1 MSRVLARVPLA
12 PLSPCAVTALPHLIA
27 AALIAATALPT
38 PAFAQDAGGTDG
50 ADEADWDVTLARGEV
65 REIDFETDEGTWMSA
80 DISPDG
86 RWIVFDLLAHVYRVP
101 AEGGQ
106 AESLT
111 QESGVAV
118 NYHPKY
124 SPDGTRIAF
133 VSDRAGQSNL
143 WVMDADGSNP
153 RQVQS
158 SMDTRVTMPEWTADG
173 EYILVAQG
181 GGIWMYH
188 VDGGTGIEVVSSEGG
203 SASWPSVS
211 EDGRHLFYH
220 VRTPGGTVPWALDD
234 IFAEPVDGALVR
246 DALQGTMNIRRMEL
260 ETGDV
265 TQVTSGEP
273 SRQYRLSGAGG
284 FSGEIS
290 PDGRHIAFARRLP
303 DATIEWKGHEFGPST
318 ALWLRDLDTGAERIV
333 MDPITQDMSEGMKTI
348 RVLPGYAWAPDGASI
363 VIAQGGK
370 LTRLDV
376 ASGEIAT
383 IPFTAR
389 VHRVISEQA
398 YQAFRIDDGPVPIT
412 YTRWTTGSPDGER
425 VAFTAAGRVWVMDLP
440 DGTPRRL
447 TSDDAKRF
455 EYSPSWSPDSRSI
468 AYTTVD
474 ENGTGHVM
482 RIGADGGNPRQV
494 SGEPGEYAH
503 TQWSPDGSEILV
515 TRGSGATV
523 RYRSVAHNPWYDL
536 VLFPAEGPTGG
547 AETGDEAATDPGRR
561 VVRVPGNTLPTRT
574 QFVRGAFG
582 PDGRIFYRTMG
593 DSTRL
598 RSVARDGSDP
608 RTHLVL
614 PFADEI
620 MISPDGRHAAFNEG
634 DNTYLVPVPSAAAGI
649 GGAVAVSKKN
659 GKLPV
664 RQLSRQGGIFPG
676 WLDANTVEFG
686 SAASYYTHDVAA
698 ETTDT
703 FSIALEVPRGSLASG
718 TVAITGARI
727 ITLENREVVEN
738 GTLVA
743 TNGRITCV
751 GAASDCDTAGADHT
765 IDGTGKTVIPG
776 FIDMHSH
783 FFREYRGIIP
793 PNAFEMAVALAYG
806 VTSNL
811 DNSQWSQ
818 DVFPAAQM
826 IEAGVLV
833 GPRTYTTGDPL
844 YRGDAVRQNELT
856 TYEVTEDNIARLQ
869 SWGAV
874 SLKQYMQPRRD
885 QRQWVSDIARDRGL
899 MVTSEGSD
907 LAYNMGMIMDG
918 QTAWE
923 HPISYVPM
931 YSDAARFF
939 GRAETVYSPTF
950 VVGGP
955 GPWNDEWFFQETEV
969 WRDEKLRLWMPWKQL
984 VPHARRV
991 FQRPFT
997 DYSYPM
1003 LAQVLADWMA
1013 EGAHGAIGAHGQQHG
1028 LASHWE
1034 VWIAESAMGPM
1045 GALELASVEGAY
1057 FLGASEDLGT
1067 LTEGKL
1073 ADLMVLNSNPL
1084 DNIRNTTDIL
1094 LVMKGGFVY
1103 DGMTLDELW
1112 PTERPYGARPWIHE
1126 EVWRGGPRPVNR

>member
-1 MSRVLARVPLA
+1 MSRRAARPPLA
-12 PLSPCAVTALPHLIA
+12 PLHVLRAAA
-27 AALIAATALPT
+27 AALLATAAFSA
-38 PAFAQDAGGTDG
+38 PALAQHEDGSDA
-50 ADEADWDVTLARGEV
+50 ADWDVTLARGDT
-65 REIDFETDEGTWMSA
+65 REIDFETDEGTWMSV
-80 DISPDG
+80 DVSPDG
-86 RWIVFDLLAHVYRVP
+86 RWIVFDLLAHIYRVP
-101 AEGGQ
+101 AEGGR

-118 NYHPKY
+118 NYHPRY

-133 VSDRAGQSNL
+133 VSDRGGQSNL

-153 RQVQS
+153 RQVQTS
-158 SMDTRVTMPEWTADG
+158 RDTRVTMPEWTADG
-173 EYILVAQG
+173 EYIAVAQG

-188 VDGGTGIEVVSSEGG
+188 QDGGTGIEVVSSDGG
-203 SASWPSVS
+203 SAAWPSVS
-211 EDGRHLFYH
+211 EDGRHMYYH
-220 VRTPGGTVPWALDD
+220 VRTPGQTVPWA
-234 IFAEPVDGALVR
+234 VDRTGAGPINDAVVR

-260 ETGDV
+260 GTGSV
-265 TQVTSGEP
+265 TQVTSGVP
-273 SRQYRLSGAGG
+273 SRQYRLSGGGG
-284 FSGEIS
+284 FSGEVS
-290 PDGRHIAFARRLP
+290 PDGRRMAFARRLP

-318 ALWLRDLDTGAERIV
+318 ALWLRDLETGAERIV

-348 RVLPGYAWAPDGASI
+348 RVLPGYAWTPDGASI

-370 LTRLDV
+370 LRRLHL
-376 ASGEIAT
+376 ASGEIST

-398 YQAFRIDDGPVPIT
+398 YQAFRIDDGAVPIT
-412 YTRWTTGSPDGER
+412 YTRWQTGSPDGAR
-425 VAFTAAGRVWVMDLP
+425 LAFTAAGRVWVMDLP
-440 DGTPRRL
+440 GGTPRRL
-447 TSDDAKRF
+447 TFDSEKRF

-482 RIGADGGNPRQV
+482 RIDADGGSPRQV
-494 SGEPGEYAH
+494 SDEAGEYAH
-503 TQWSPDGSEILV
+503 TQWSPDGTEILV
-515 TRGSGATV
+515 SRGSGATV
-523 RYRSVAHNPWYDL
+523 RYRSPAHNPWYDL
-536 VLFPAEGPTGG
+536 VLFPAEGPGGG
-547 AETGDEAATDPGRR
+547 AETGDEAGTGSAGQR

-574 QFVRGAFG
+574 QFVRGSFG
-582 PDGRIFYRTMG
+582 PEGRIYYRTMG

-608 RTHLVL
+608 RTHIVL
-614 PFADEI
+614 PYADEI

-634 DNTYLVPVPSAAAGI
+634 DNAYLVPVPSAAAGI
-649 GGAVAVSKKN
+649 GGAVALSKKN

-664 RQLSRQGGIFPG
+664 RQLSRRGGIFPG
-676 WLDANTVEFG
+676 WRDANTVEFG

-703 FSIALEVPRGSLASG
+703 FTISLEVPRGSLGMG
-718 TVAITGARI
+718 TVAVTGARI
-727 ITLENREVVEN
+727 VTLNDRRVIEN

-743 TNGRITCV
+743 TDGRIRCV
-751 GAASDCDTAGADHT
+751 GEAADCDADGADLVV
-765 IDGTGKTVIPG
+765 DGAGKTLIPG

-783 FFREYRGIIP
+783 FFREYRGLIP

-806 VTSNL
+806 VTTNL

-818 DVFPAAQM
+818 DIFPAAQM
-826 IEAGVLV
+826 IEAGVLA

-844 YRGDAVRQNELT
+844 YRGDNTRQNELT
-856 TYEVTEDNIARLQ
+856 SYEVTEDNIARLQ

-885 QRQWVSDIARDRGL
+885 QRQWVSDIARRRGL

-907 LAYNMGMIMDG
+907 LAYNLGMIMDG

-969 WRDEKLRLWMPWKQL
+969 WRDPKLRLWMPWKQL

-991 FQRPFT
+991 FKRPRT
-997 DYSYPM
+997 DYSFPM

-1057 FLGASEDLGT
+1057 FLGASDDVGT
-1067 LTEGKL
+1067 LTVGKL
-1073 ADLMVLNSNPL
+1073 ADLMILNSNPL
-1084 DNIRNTTDIL
+1084 DDIRNTTDIRY
-1094 LVMKGGFVY
+1094 VMKGGVLY
-1103 DGMTLDELW
+1103 NGMTLDEVW
-1112 PTERPYGARPWIHE
+1112 PDERAYGARPWLYD
-1126 EVWRGGPRPVNR
+1126 EVWRAGPRPVNR

>member
-1 MSRVLARVPLA
+1 MSRPFSATLVPVLL
-12 PLSPCAVTALPHLIA
+12 LA
-27 AALIAATALPT
+27 AAATLLLPT
-38 PAFAQDAGGTDG
+38 PTLAQDTDD
-50 ADEADWDVTLARGEV
+50 ADTPEWDVTLARGET
-65 REIDFETDEGTWMSA
+65 REIDFETDEGTWMSV

-118 NYHPKY
+118 NYHPGY
-124 SPDGTRIAF
+124 SPDGRHIAF
-133 VSDRAGQSNL
+133 VSDRGGQNNL

-158 SMDTRVTMPEWTADG
+158 SQDTRVTMPEWTADG
-173 EYILVAQG
+173 QYILVAQG

-188 VDGGTGIEVVSSEGG
+188 VDGGTGIEVVSSDEE
-203 SASWPSVS
+203 SAAWPSVS
-211 EDGRHLFYH
+211 ADGRYLYYH
-220 VRTPGGTVPWALDD
+220 VRTPGSTVPWAVDQVD
-234 IFAEPVDGALVR
+234 AEVVR
-246 DALQGTMNIRRMEL
+246 DALQGTMNLRRMDL

-265 TQVTSGEP
+265 IRVTSGTP
-273 SRQYRLSGAGG
+273 SRQYRLSGGGG
-284 FSGEIS
+284 FAGEIS
-290 PDGRHIAFARRLP
+290 PDGRHVAFARRLP

-318 ALWLRDLDTGAERIV
+318 ALWIRDLESGAERIV

-348 RVLPGYAWAPDGASI
+348 RVLPGYAWAPGGASI

-370 LTRLDV
+370 LRRLDV
-376 ASGEIAT
+376 ASGEVAT

-389 VHRVISEQA
+389 VHRIISEQA
-398 YQAFRIDDGPVPIT
+398 YQAFRIDDGPVPVT
-412 YTRWTTGSPDGER
+412 YTRWQTGSPDGSQL
-425 VAFTAAGRVWVMDLP
+425 AFTAGGGVWVMDLP

-447 TSDDAKRF
+447 TPDAEKRF
-455 EYSPSWSPDSRSI
+455 EYAPSWSPDSRSL

-482 RIGADGGNPRQV
+482 RIGANGGNPRQV
-494 SGEPGEYAH
+494 SLEPGEYAH
-503 TQWSPDGSEILV
+503 TQWSPDGTEILA

-523 RYRSVAHNPWYDL
+523 RFRSLAHNPWYDL
-536 VLFPAEGPTGG
+536 LLFPAEGPGGG
-547 AETGDEAATDPGRR
+547 AETGDDRGEGAPGQL
-561 VVRVPGNTLPTRT
+561 VVRVAGNSLPTRT
-574 QFVRGAFG
+574 QFVRGSFG
-582 PDGRIFYRTMG
+582 PGGRVYYRTMG

-598 RSVARDGSDP
+598 VSVARDGSDR
-608 RTHLVL
+608 RTHLAL
-614 PFADEI
+614 PYADEI

-634 DNTYLVPVPSAAAGI
+634 DNTYLVPVPGPI
-649 GGAVAVSKKN
+649 GGESVPVAKKN

-664 RQLSRQGGIFPG
+664 RQLSARGGIFPG
-676 WLDANTVEFG
+676 WRDAGTVEFG
-686 SAASYYTHDVAA
+686 SAASYYTHNVEA

-703 FSIALEVPRGSLASG
+703 FAIDMELPRGSLGRG

-727 ITLENREVVEN
+727 VTLENRQVIEN

-743 TNGRITCV
+743 TDGRITCV
-751 GAASDCDTAGADHT
+751 GAMAECDTSAADHT
-765 IDGTGKTVIPG
+765 IDATGKTVIPG
-776 FIDMHSH
+776 FVDMHSH

-806 VTSNL
+806 VTTNL

-818 DVFPAAQM
+818 DVFPAVQM
-826 IEAGVLV
+826 IETGALV

-844 YRGDAVRQNELT
+844 YRGDAARQNELT
-856 TYEVTEDNIARLQ
+856 SYEITEDNIARLQ

-885 QRQWVSDIARDRGL
+885 QRQWVSDIARKRGL
-899 MVTSEGSD
+899 MVTAEGSD
-907 LAYNMGMIMDG
+907 LAYNLSMIMDG

-984 VPHARRV
+984 VPHSRRV
-991 FQRPFT
+991 YRRPRT
-997 DYSYPM
+997 DYSFPM

-1034 VWIAESAMGPM
+1034 VWMAAEAMGPM

-1057 FLGASEDLGT
+1057 FLGATEDVGSLAP
-1067 LTEGKL
+1067 GKL
-1073 ADLMVLNSNPL
+1073 ADLMILNSNPL
-1084 DNIRNTTDIL
+1084 DDIRNTTDIMA
-1094 LVMKGGFVY
+1094 VMKGGILY
-1103 DGMTLDELW
+1103 DGLTLDELW
-1112 PTERPYGARPWIHE
+1112 PNQRPYGARPWVHE
-1126 EVWRGGPRPVNR
+1126 EVWRAGPRPVNR

>member
-1 MSRVLARVPLA
+1 MPRPPVLAPFTRATLA
-12 PLSPCAVTALPHLIA
+12 ALP
-27 AALIAATALPT
+27 ALALAALPT
-38 PAFAQDAGGTDG
+38 LPAPVLAQDA
-50 ADEADWDVTLARGEV
+50 ADDDTPDWDVTLARGDT

-80 DISPDG
+80 DISSDG

-101 AEGGQ
+101 AEGGA

-124 SPDGTRIAF
+124 SPDGSRIAF
-133 VSDRAGQSNL
+133 ISDRGGQNNL

-158 SMDTRVTMPEWTADG
+158 SQDTRVTMPEWTADG
-173 EYILVAQG
+173 EYILVGQG

-188 VDGGTGIEVVSSEGG
+188 RDGGTGMEVVSSEGG

-211 EDGRHLFYH
+211 EDGRYLYYH
-220 VRTPGGTVPWALDD
+220 VRTPGQTVPWAVDD
-234 IFAEPVDGALVR
+234 IEAGLIDDHLVR
-246 DALQGTMNIRRMEL
+246 DALQGTMNLRRKDL
-260 ETGDV
+260 RTGDV
-265 TQVTSGEP
+265 TQVTSGVP
-273 SRQYRLSGAGG
+273 SRQYRLSGGGG
-284 FSGEIS
+284 FAGEVS
-290 PDGRHIAFARRLP
+290 PNGGSIAFARRLP

-318 ALWLRDLDTGAERIV
+318 ALWMRDLESGTERIV
-333 MDPITQDMSEGMKTI
+333 MDPITQDMTEGMKTI
-348 RVLPGYAWAPDGASI
+348 RLLPGYAWAPDGASI

-370 LTRLDV
+370 LRRLDV

-398 YQAFRIDDGPVPIT
+398 YQAFRVGDGPVPVT
-412 YTRWTTGSPDGER
+412 YTRWQTGSPDGAR
-425 VAFTAAGRVWVMDLP
+425 LAFTAGGRVWVMDLP

-447 TSDDAKRF
+447 TSDTDKRF
-455 EYSPSWSPDSRSI
+455 EYSPSWSPDSRWL

-474 ENGTGHVM
+474 EDGAGHVIK
-482 RIGADGGNPRQV
+482 IGADGGAAQQV
-494 SGEPGEYAH
+494 SGERGEYAH
-503 TQWSPDGSEILV
+503 TQWSPDGTQILV
-515 TRGSGATV
+515 TRGSGATA
-523 RYRSVAHNPWYDL
+523 RYRTMAHNPWYDL
-536 VLFPAEGPTGG
+536 VLFSAAGAGGG
-547 AETGDEAATDPGRR
+547 AETGDELAGAGGDGQR
-561 VVRVPGNTLPTRT
+561 VVRVSGPTLSNRT
-574 QFVRGAFG
+574 QFVRPSFG
-582 PDGRIFYRTMG
+582 PGGRIFYPVLG

-598 RSVARDGSDP
+598 MSVARDGGDP

-614 PFADEI
+614 PYADEI

-634 DNTYLVPVPSAAAGI
+634 DNTYLVPVPPATTV
-649 GGAVAVSKKN
+649 GAVPIDKKN

-664 RQLSRQGGIFPG
+664 RQLSTRGGIFPG
-676 WLDANTVEFG
+676 WRDASTVEFG
-686 SAASYYTHDVAA
+686 SAASYYAHDVEA

-703 FSIALEVPRGSLASG
+703 FAISLELPRGSLGHG

-727 ITLENREVVEN
+727 ITLENRRVIEN
-738 GTLVA
+738 GALVA
-743 TNGRITCV
+743 TDGRITCI
-751 GAASDCDTAGADHT
+751 GAATECDTSGADHA
-765 IDGTGKTVIPG
+765 IDATGKTVIPG

-806 VTSNL
+806 VTTNL

-818 DVFPAAQM
+818 DIFPAAQM
-826 IEAGVLV
+826 IETGVLV

-844 YRGDAVRQNELT
+844 YRGDAARQNELT
-856 TYEVTEDNIARLQ
+856 SYEVTEDNIARLQ

-885 QRQWVSDIARDRGL
+885 QRQWVSDIARKRGL

-907 LAYNMGMIMDG
+907 LAYNLSMIMDG

-939 GRAETVYSPTF
+939 GRAEAVYSPTF

-984 VPHARRV
+984 VPHSRRV
-991 FQRPFT
+991 FKRPRT
-997 DYSYPM
+997 DYSFPM

-1034 VWIAESAMGPM
+1034 VWIAAEAMGPM

-1057 FLGASEDLGT
+1057 FLGASEDVGSLAP
-1067 LTEGKL
+1067 GKL
-1073 ADLMVLNSNPL
+1073 ADLMILNSNPL
-1084 DNIRNTTDIL
+1084 DDIRNTTDIMF
-1094 LVMKGGFVY
+1094 VMKGGIVY
-1103 DGMTLDELW
+1103 DAMTLDELW
-1112 PTERPYGARPWIHE
+1112 PNERPYGARPWLHE
-1126 EVWRGGPRPVNR
+1126 EVWRSGPRPVNR